1 MPNKIHYRR
10 AERLQRYLSPKS
22 QMKQA
27 RYIPRALHL
36 VWTAAAGWVTA
47 STVLLVIQG
56 LLPVVTVYLTRTMVN
71 ALVAVIDSKGDPAAI
86 QSALITMLLMGAVF
100 VTRQMLSSIQTY
112 VSTMLTDRTQDQMYS
127 LIHDKTTAVDMQFF
141 ESSSYYD
148 QFKRASSDAIS
159 KPLSLLQNIN
169 SLLQSSI
176 TLLAMVGV
184 LFTFNW
190 WVPLL
195 LFIGAL
201 PAFGVT
207 MYMSRTLYKWRL
219 SSTINQR
226 RLEYYH
232 NLLTSNQAAT
242 ELRLF
247 ELGDYFKPTYDDLRR
262 KLRTERLA
270 IRTKGMIGQLGASLF
285 GLLGLLLAMGWMV
298 WQALQGAQS
307 LGDLAMFW
315 QTLNQG
321 QRLMDSLLSDV
332 SSIYDNI
339 LFLEDLFTF
348 LDLEPQLT
356 DPADPVQIPQGL
368 NQGIEVSG
376 VSFSY
381 PDSNRT
387 ALENFDLS
395 IPSGRMVAIV
405 GKNGAGKSTL
415 LKLLCRFYDPQQG
428 CITWD
433 GVDLRTINQTDL
445 RRRITVLFQKPLSFD
460 DSAGNNIRF
469 GDLAGQPTQAEIE
482 AAALAG
488 GAQSIIDKLPEG
500 YETLLGKR
508 FGQSELS
515 VGEWQRLCLARAFVR
530 RADLVILDEP
540 TSAMDSW
547 AENEWMERFRELVGG
562 RTSVII
568 THRFTTAMQAD
579 IIHVMIDG
587 CIVESGNHQTLMA
600 KEGYYAQ
607 SWRKQMQKA
616 VQRNQGVNGLGSMEP
631 VADDFSTPWYNSKN
645 IDEKNG

>member
-1 MPNKIHYRR
+1 
-10 AERLQRYLSPKS
+10 
-22 QMKQA
+22 MKQA
-27 RYIPRALHL
+27 RYIPRALRL
-36 VWTAAAGWVTA
+36 VWTAAAGWATA

-56 LLPVVTVYLTRTMVN
+56 VLPVFTVYLTRDMVN
-71 ALVAVIDSKGDPAAI
+71 ALVAVIDSKGDPATV
-86 QSALITMLLMGAVF
+86 QSALITVLLMGAVF
-100 VTRQMLSSIQTY
+100 LTHQLLSSIQTY
-112 VSTMLTDRTQDQMYS
+112 VNTMLTDQTEDQMYS

-141 ESSSYYD
+141 ESSSYHD
-148 QFKRASSDAIS
+148 QFKRASNNALS

-169 SLLQSSI
+169 GLLQSSI

-184 LFTFNW
+184 LFTFAW

-195 LFIGAL
+195 LLLGAL
-201 PAFGVT
+201 PVFGVT
-207 MYMSRTLYKWRL
+207 IYTSRSLYKWRL

-226 RLEYYH
+226 RLGYYH
-232 NLLTSNQAAT
+232 NLLTSDQAAT

-247 ELGDYFKPTYDDLRR
+247 ELSDYFKPRYNKLRR
-262 KLRTERLA
+262 KLRSERLA
-270 IRTKGMIGQLGASLF
+270 IRTKGMMGQLGATLF

-298 WQALQGAQS
+298 WQALQGTQS

-321 QRLMDSLLSDV
+321 QRLMRSLLSNV

-339 LFLEDLFTF
+339 LFLDDLFTF

-356 DPADPVQIPQGL
+356 DPANPIQVPPGL
-368 NQGIEVSG
+368 NQQIEVSG

-381 PDSNRT
+381 PDSKLM
-387 ALENFDLS
+387 ALKNFNLT

-433 GVDLRTINQTDL
+433 GVDLRSMSQTDL

-469 GDLAGQPTQAEIE
+469 GDLVGQPTQSDIE
-482 AAALAG
+482 TAALAG
-488 GAQSIIDKLPEG
+488 GAQPVIDKLPEG

-547 AENEWMERFRELVGG
+547 AENEWMDRFRELVGG

-587 CIVESGNHQTLMA
+587 RIVESGNHQHLMA
-600 KEGYYAQ
+600 IDGYYAQ
-607 SWRKQMQKA
+607 SWRRQMQKA
-616 VQRNQGVNGLGSMEP
+616 LHQ
-631 VADDFSTPWYNSKN
+631 SKGN
-645 IDEKNG
+645 HRI